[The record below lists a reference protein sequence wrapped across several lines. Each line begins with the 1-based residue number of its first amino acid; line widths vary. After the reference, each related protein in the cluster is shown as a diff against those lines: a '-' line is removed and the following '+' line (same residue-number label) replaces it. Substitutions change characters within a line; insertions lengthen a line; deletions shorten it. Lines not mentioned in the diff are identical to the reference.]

1 MRIKRREHTI
11 PSLNLAAMPDLIFT
25 VLFFFMIVTH
35 MRNVTPLVRYET
47 PQGTE
52 LSKPKGKQPSLYI
65 YVGSQADFSSK
76 KAVSSSEN
84 VVSSSEN
91 TEKQSDSPIK
101 IQVNNRFVEPE
112 QLAAAIEQEKMKL
125 PIADR
130 HALTATLKADRHTPM
145 QVIMQIKQAL
155 RDVGISRVTYSAT
168 KKSDKNTPKNL
179 ENSSKNNIF
188 AIEIH

>member
-52 LSKPKGKQPSLYI
+52 LSKPKGKQPQLYI
-65 YVGSQADFSSK
+65 YVGSQA
-76 KAVSSSEN
+76 VSSSKI
-84 VVSSSEN
+84 S
-91 TEKQSDSPIK
+91 EKQGDSPMK
-101 IQVNNRFVEPE
+101 IQVNNHFVEPE
-112 QLAAAIEQEKMKL
+112 QLAAAIEKEKMTFS
-125 PIADR
+125 ATER
-130 HALTATLKADRHTPM
+130 NALTASLKADRHTPM

-155 RDVGISRVTYSAT
+155 REAGISRINYSAT
-168 KKSDKNTPKNL
+168 QKMNQKIVKKSNL
-179 ENSSKNNIF
+179 K
-188 AIEIH
+188 HKK

>member
-1 MRIKRREHTI
+1 MKIRRREHTI

-65 YVGSQADFSSK
+65 YVGSQGDFASKKAVSSSEKVVSSSK
-76 KAVSSSEN
+76 KAVSSSEKAD
-84 VVSSSEN
+84 
-91 TEKQSDSPIK
+91 KQSDSSIK

-130 HALTATLKADRHTPM
+130 HALTASLKADRHTPM

-168 KKSDKNTPKNL
+168 KKSDKNTPK
-179 ENSSKNNIF
+179 K
-188 AIEIH
+188 

>member
-52 LSKPKGKQPSLYI
+52 LSKPKGKQPQLYI
-65 YVGSQADFSSK
+65 YVGSQVVSTSK
-76 KAVSSSEN
+76 N
-84 VVSSSEN
+84 GVSSSEN
-91 TEKQSDSPIK
+91 TEKQGDSPMK

-112 QLAAAIEQEKMKL
+112 QLAAAIEKEKMNFS
-125 PIADR
+125 ATER
-130 HALTATLKADRHTPM
+130 NALTASLKADRHTPM

-155 RDVGISRVTYSAT
+155 REAGISRINYSAT
-168 KKSDKNTPKNL
+168 QKMNQKIVKKSDLKHK
-179 ENSSKNNIF
+179 K
-188 AIEIH
+188 

>member
-1 MRIKRREHTI
+1 MKIRRREHTI

-52 LSKPKGKQPSLYI
+52 LSKPSGKQPSLYI
-65 YVGSQADFSSK
+65 YVGSQGDFSSK

-84 VVSSSEN
+84 
-91 TEKQSDSPIK
+91 TGKQSDSSIK

-130 HALTATLKADRHTPM
+130 HALTASLKADRHTPM

-168 KKSDKNTPKNL
+168 KKSDKNTPK
-179 ENSSKNNIF
+179 K
-188 AIEIH
+188 

>member
-52 LSKPKGKQPSLYI
+52 LSKPKGKQPQLYI
-65 YVGSQADFSSK
+65 YVGSQA
-76 KAVSSSEN
+76 VSSSKI
-84 VVSSSEN
+84 S
-91 TEKQSDSPIK
+91 EKQGDSPMK
-101 IQVNNRFVEPE
+101 IQVNNRFVEPA
-112 QLAAAIEQEKMKL
+112 QLAAAIEKEKMNFS
-125 PIADR
+125 ATER
-130 HALTATLKADRHTPM
+130 NALTASLKADRHTPM

-155 RDVGISRVTYSAT
+155 REAGISRINYSAT
-168 KKSDKNTPKNL
+168 QKSKQKIVKKSDLKHK
-179 ENSSKNNIF
+179 K
-188 AIEIH
+188 

>member
-52 LSKPKGKQPSLYI
+52 LSKPKGKQPQLYI
-65 YVGSQADFSSK
+65 YVGSQ
-76 KAVSSSEN
+76 
-84 VVSSSEN
+84 VVSQSKIS
-91 TEKQSDSPIK
+91 EKQGDSPMK

-112 QLAAAIEQEKMKL
+112 QLAAAIEKEKMNFS
-125 PIADR
+125 ATER
-130 HALTATLKADRHTPM
+130 NALTASLKADRHMPM

-155 RDVGISRVTYSAT
+155 REAGISRINYSAT
-168 KKSDKNTPKNL
+168 QKMNQKIVKKSNL
-179 ENSSKNNIF
+179 K
-188 AIEIH
+188 HKK

>member
-52 LSKPKGKQPSLYI
+52 LSKPKGKQPQLYI
-65 YVGSQADFSSK
+65 YVGSQVVSTSK
-76 KAVSSSEN
+76 N
-84 VVSSSEN
+84 GVSSSEN
-91 TEKQSDSPIK
+91 TEKQGDSPMK

-112 QLAAAIEQEKMKL
+112 QLAAAIEKEKMTFS
-125 PIADR
+125 ATER
-130 HALTATLKADRHTPM
+130 NTLTASLKADRHTPM
-145 QVIMQIKQAL
+145 QVIIQIKQAL
-155 RDVGISRVTYSAT
+155 REAGISRINYSAT
-168 KKSDKNTPKNL
+168 QKMNQKIVKKSDLKHK
-179 ENSSKNNIF
+179 K
-188 AIEIH
+188 

>member
-52 LSKPKGKQPSLYI
+52 LSKPKGKQPQLYI
-65 YVGSQADFSSK
+65 YVGSQA
-76 KAVSSSEN
+76 VSSSKI
-84 VVSSSEN
+84 S
-91 TEKQSDSPIK
+91 EKQGDLPMK

-112 QLAAAIEQEKMKL
+112 QLAAAKK
-125 PIADR
+125 
-130 HALTATLKADRHTPM
+130 KKK
-145 QVIMQIKQAL
+145 IMQIKQAL
-155 RDVGISRVTYSAT
+155 REAGISRINYSAT
-168 KKSDKNTPKNL
+168 QKMNQKIVKKSNL
-179 ENSSKNNIF
+179 K
-188 AIEIH
+188 HKK

>member
-35 MRNVTPLVRYET
+35 TRNVTPLVRYET

-52 LSKPKGKQPSLYI
+52 LSKPKGKQPQLYI
-65 YVGSQADFSSK
+65 YVGSQA
-76 KAVSSSEN
+76 VSSSKI
-84 VVSSSEN
+84 S
-91 TEKQSDSPIK
+91 EKQGDLPMK

-112 QLAAAIEQEKMKL
+112 QLAAAIEKEKMNFS
-125 PIADR
+125 ATER
-130 HALTATLKADRHTPM
+130 NALTASLKADRHTPM

-155 RDVGISRVTYSAT
+155 REAGISRINYSAT
-168 KKSDKNTPKNL
+168 QKMNQKIVKKSNL
-179 ENSSKNNIF
+179 K
-188 AIEIH
+188 HKK

>member
-52 LSKPKGKQPSLYI
+52 LSKPKGKQPQLYI
-65 YVGSQADFSSK
+65 YVGSR
-76 KAVSSSEN
+76 
-84 VVSSSEN
+84 VVSTSKIS
-91 TEKQSDSPIK
+91 EKQSESPMK

-112 QLAAAIEQEKMKL
+112 QLAAAIEKEKMTFS
-125 PIADR
+125 ATER
-130 HALTATLKADRHTPM
+130 NALTASLKADRHTPM

-155 RDVGISRVTYSAT
+155 REAGISRINYSAT
-168 KKSDKNTPKNL
+168 QKSKQKIVKKSDLKHK
-179 ENSSKNNIF
+179 K
-188 AIEIH
+188 

>member
-52 LSKPKGKQPSLYI
+52 LSKPKGKQPQLYI
-65 YVGSQADFSSK
+65 YVGSQA
-76 KAVSSSEN
+76 VSSSKI
-84 VVSSSEN
+84 S
-91 TEKQSDSPIK
+91 EKQGDSPMK
-101 IQVNNRFVEPE
+101 IQVNNRFVEPA
-112 QLAAAIEQEKMKL
+112 QLAAAIEKEKMNFS
-125 PIADR
+125 ATER
-130 HALTATLKADRHTPM
+130 NALTASLKADRHTPM

-155 RDVGISRVTYSAT
+155 REAGISRINYSAT
-168 KKSDKNTPKNL
+168 QKMNQKIVKESDLKHKK
-179 ENSSKNNIF
+179 
-188 AIEIH
+188 

>member
-52 LSKPKGKQPSLYI
+52 LSKPKGKQPQLYI
-65 YVGSQADFSSK
+65 YVGSQA
-76 KAVSSSEN
+76 VSSSKI
-84 VVSSSEN
+84 S
-91 TEKQSDSPIK
+91 EKQGDSPMK

-112 QLAAAIEQEKMKL
+112 QLAAAIEKEKMNFS
-125 PIADR
+125 ATER
-130 HALTATLKADRHTPM
+130 NALTASLKADRHTPM

-155 RDVGISRVTYSAT
+155 REAGISRINYSAT
-168 KKSDKNTPKNL
+168 QKMNQKIVKKSDLKHK
-179 ENSSKNNIF
+179 K
-188 AIEIH
+188 

>member
-1 MRIKRREHTI
+1 MKIRRREHTI

-52 LSKPKGKQPSLYI
+52 LSKPKGKQLSLYI
-65 YVGSQADFSSK
+65 YVGSQG
-76 KAVSSSEN
+76 
-84 VVSSSEN
+84 
-91 TEKQSDSPIK
+91 DSPIK
-101 IQVNNRFVEPE
+101 IQLNNRFVEPE

-130 HALTATLKADRHTPM
+130 HALTASLKADRHTPM

-168 KKSDKNTPKNL
+168 KKSDKKY
-179 ENSSKNNIF
+179 
-188 AIEIH
+188 

>member
-1 MRIKRREHTI
+1 MRIRRREHTI

-52 LSKPKGKQPSLYI
+52 LSKPEGKQPSLYI
-65 YVGSQADFSSK
+65 YVGSQGDFASK
-76 KAVSSSEN
+76 KVVSSLEK

-101 IQVNNRFVEPE
+101 IQVNNRFVAPE

-130 HALTATLKADRHTPM
+130 HALTASLKADRHTPM

-168 KKSDKNTPKNL
+168 KKSDKNTPK
-179 ENSSKNNIF
+179 K
-188 AIEIH
+188 